1 MCYCRGVKTG
11 TFSVSL
17 GDLEDGPKELTGPL
31 TREWVRNLL
40 QDTEVEPAGD
50 ADGRLDVT
58 LTKSG
63 VEVLVQG
70 YLDVTVSVPCAR
82 TLDPAIYRLK
92 PEIFL
97 MLSPAGGGDNVLRSG
112 GGHRDRKTPDQSQ
125 RRGKKVEKKPEKRG
139 GWEKDPELSDEDA
152 ASDTYSGDQI
162 VLDDFLREFI
172 LLEIPM
178 LPLREDLRGV
188 PFEANPPLPAAGV
201 SVKDTTVAESG
212 ETPLDPRLSPLRD
225 LKARL
230 EKKE

>member
-1 MCYCRGVKTG
+1 VKTG

-17 GDLEDGPKELTGPL
+17 GDLEDGPKEMTGPL

-58 LTKSG
+58 LTKNG

-82 TLDPAIYRLK
+82 TLDPAVYRLK
-92 PEIFL
+92 PEVFL
-97 MLSPAGGGDNVLRSG
+97 MLSPAGGGESTLRSG
-112 GGHRDRKTPDQSQ
+112 RGQRDREQ
-125 RRGKKVEKKPEKRG
+125 RRGKKPEKTHDKKS
-139 GWEKDPELSDEDA
+139 GWDKDPELSEEDA

-162 VLDDFLREFI
+162 VLDEFLREFI

-188 PFEANPPLPAAGV
+188 PFEANPPLPAAGA
-201 SVKDTTVAESG
+201 SVQDATVAESG
-212 ETPLDPRLSPLRD
+212 EAPLDPRLSPLRD